1 MLRVRYIGADESAAN
16 MDLFMLRENF
26 GMDRARSGRALVT
39 ILVLGALTACSKTEA
54 PPPPTPVVE
63 VVEIGSR
70 SVPVVF
76 SRVAQTESSREVEVV
91 ARVSGFLEK
100 IVYQEGTP
108 VNEGD
113 VMFLMD
119 RKPFEA
125 RLNAAKG
132 ELEASKARLWTA
144 NANLKRTKPLAEA
157 DALSQS
163 DLDQATGEQQAAE
176 AAVYAATASVT
187 QAQLD
192 LSYTTIRAPVSGV
205 TGQSKQREGAYLNA
219 FSDSADLTY
228 VAKID
233 PIWVNFSVSQNELE
247 RNRELRSKGKLVVPA
262 EDRYTLQ
269 IVLSTGEIYPHS
281 GTLDFADPS
290 FDHTTGTFTVR
301 AVVANPDRILRP
313 GMFVTANL
321 MGATRPNAV
330 VVPKEAVQQTSNGQ
344 VVWLVGSDNKAEQR
358 PVITG
363 EWVKDGWVI
372 EEGLSGGETVIVGG
386 GMRLRPGTEVKPVP
400 PGKAKT
406 SEPAAGQKG

>member
-1 MLRVRYIGADESAAN
+1 MGYIDLAKSAAN
-16 MDLFMLRENF
+16 LDLFMLCKRF
-26 GMDRARSGRALVT
+26 AMDRPGHGYALFS
-39 ILVLGALTACSKTEA
+39 LLALGSLTACGDAEA

-63 VVEIGSR
+63 VVKIDNR
-70 SVPVVF
+70 SVPIVF

-100 IVYQEGTP
+100 IVYVEGSA

-144 NANLKRTKPLAEA
+144 DANLKRTKPLAEA

-192 LSYTTIRAPVSGV
+192 LGYTTIRAPVSGL

-219 FSDSADLTY
+219 VSESADLTY
-228 VAKID
+228 VAKTD

-247 RNRELRSKGKLVVPA
+247 RNQELIAKGKLIVPT
-262 EDRYTLQ
+262 EGKYVLQ
-269 IVLSTGEIYPHS
+269 IELSTGEIYPHT
-281 GTLDFADPS
+281 GILDFADPS
-290 FDHTTGTFTVR
+290 FNQDTGTFSVR
-301 AVVANPDRILRP
+301 GVVANPDGVLRP

-321 MGATRPNAV
+321 TGATRPNAV
-330 VVPKEAVQQTSNGQ
+330 VVPKEAVRQTSNGQ
-344 VVWLVGSDNKAEQR
+344 VVWLVSKDNKAEQR

-363 EWVKDGWVI
+363 DWVKDGWVV
-372 EEGLSGGETVIVGG
+372 EEGLSGGEIVIVGG
-386 GMRLRPGTEVKPVP
+386 GMRLRPGTEVKAVP
-400 PGKAKT
+400 QGKAKAPK
-406 SEPAAGQKG
+406 PAAGQKG